1 MTRIDATIEGMAS
14 TSAITATFCA
24 TLVDEWIRCGVAH
37 AVVAPGSRST
47 PMALAIASRDE
58 LTLHIFHDERSA
70 SFAALGIGLSSK
82 NSNLMPAI
90 LLCTSGTAA
99 VEFHAAV
106 VEASHASVPMLV
118 CTADRPPE
126 LQGVGAPQTIN
137 QQNLY
142 GVSTRLFVDAGVAD
156 DVDQFT
162 WRALAQRLLH
172 GSVGSDPGPVHLNM
186 PFREPLVGQVLELPP
201 AIEVLTSWQRSGDQ
215 LLDGD
220 VVGVFAAACAKENGV
235 IVAGSGIDDPR
246 LVLELA
252 HRLQWPVLAD
262 GRSGCR
268 VPNDSACGSTIVAFS
283 DIVLRDADTASA
295 LKPSIVLR
303 FGEPPVSK
311 VVNTWIRESG
321 CKYLAVSETQQLIDP
336 DRIVA
341 AHLVGMVSQ
350 ICTRLNTVLDAASL
364 NRSANTWIQGWREVE
379 AIAATTLVNYWHEA
393 SELSEPLVART
404 VVDEMPRRSNL
415 VLSSSMPVRD
425 VEWFGAP
432 KDGLRVLSNRGVN
445 GIDGVVSTAVGVA
458 IESNQMTAL
467 LIGDIALL
475 HDTNGLLNLRD
486 RSVDLK
492 IVVVDNGGGG
502 IFSFLP
508 QATTLSPQRFEQ
520 LFGTPHKVDIEQL
533 VGAHGLPCT
542 TVSTV
547 GELRRNLAQVGTR
560 VLIVNTDREKNVLD
574 HEAIYAAVAVALRG
588 E

>member
-1 MTRIDATIEGMAS
+1 MAS

-24 TLVDEWIRCGVAH
+24 TLVDEWIRSGVVH

-47 PMALAIASRDE
+47 PMALAIAARDE
-58 LTLHIFHDERSA
+58 LILHIFHDERSA

-82 NSNLMPAI
+82 DSNLMPAI

-106 VEASHASVPMLV
+106 VEASHACVPMLV

-142 GVSTRLFVDAGVAD
+142 GVSPRLFVDAGVAD
-156 DVDQFT
+156 DIDQST
-162 WRALAQRLLH
+162 WRALAQRILLA
-172 GSVGSDPGPVHLNM
+172 SVGSDPGPVHLNM
-186 PFREPLVGQVLELPP
+186 PFREPLVGQASTLPP
-201 AIEVLTSWQRSGDQ
+201 LIEVLTSPVLGEDQ
-215 LLDGD
+215 LFAVD
-220 VVGVFAAACAKENGV
+220 VFGVFGAACAKENGV

-252 HRLQWPVLAD
+252 IRLQWPVFAD
-262 GRSGCR
+262 SRSGCR
-268 VPNDSACGSTIVAFS
+268 VPNESAYGSAVVAFS
-283 DIVLRDADTASA
+283 DIILRDVDTAIA
-295 LKPSIVLR
+295 LKPTVVLR

-321 CKYLAVSETQQLIDP
+321 CEYLAVSETQQLIDP

-341 AHLVGMVSQ
+341 AHLVGKVSQ
-350 ICTRLNTVLDAASL
+350 VCAQLNSTLNVASL
-364 NRSANTWIQGWREVE
+364 NRKNNSWIQNWRDAQ
-379 AIAATTLVNYWHEA
+379 AIAATTLEGFWNES

-404 VVDEMPRRSNL
+404 VVDAMPQQSNL

-432 KDGLRVLSNRGVN
+432 KVGLRVLSNRGVN

-458 IESNQMTAL
+458 IESNHMTAL

-475 HDTNGLLNLRD
+475 HDTNGLLNLRN
-486 RSVDLK
+486 RNVDLK
-492 IVVVDNGGGG
+492 IVVVNNGGGG

-547 GELRRNLAQVGTR
+547 GELLHNLAQAGTR

-574 HEAIYAAVAVALRG
+574 HEAIYAAVAGALRG